1 MKVRN
6 QIKLTAIIMSC
17 LLILVSC
24 SEKPIFEGEYE
35 WELQEFSAV
44 NQDNEKVSRDDL
56 IGEAW
61 LANFVFTQC
70 TTVCQPMTANM
81 AKLQQKL
88 NEEKVKF
95 NIISFSVDP
104 ERDKPEIL
112 KEYGDRYEAD
122 YSTWNFL
129 TGYSEDEIKMI
140 AKNFKT
146 LAEREEGTDQFIHST
161 KIFLI
166 NGEGKIVKGY
176 NGIDVPYDEI
186 INDMKSLNKALF

>member
-1 MKVRN
+1 MKASNKV
-6 QIKLTAIIMSC
+6 KLYAIIMSC
-17 LLILVSC
+17 LLLLVSC
-24 SEKPIFEGEYE
+24 SEKPIFQGEYE
-35 WELQEFSAV
+35 WELQNFSAV
-44 NQDNEKVSRDDL
+44 NQANEEVSREDL
-56 IGEAW
+56 IGKAW

-70 TTVCQPMTANM
+70 TTVCPPMTANM
-81 AKLQQKL
+81 AKLQKKL
-88 NEEKVKF
+88 KEEKVKF

-104 ERDKPEIL
+104 ERDKSEIL

-129 TGYSEDEIKMI
+129 TGYSEDEIKAI

-146 LAEREEGTDQFIHST
+146 LAEKEEGTDQFIHST

-186 INDMKSLNKALF
+186 ISDMEILND

>member
-1 MKVRN
+1 MKASNKV
-6 QIKLTAIIMSC
+6 KLYAIIMSC
-17 LLILVSC
+17 LLLLVSC
-24 SEKPIFEGEYE
+24 SEKPIFQGEYE
-35 WELQEFSAV
+35 WELQNFSAV
-44 NQDNEKVSRDDL
+44 NQANEEVSREDL
-56 IGEAW
+56 IGKAW

-70 TTVCQPMTANM
+70 TTVCPPMTANM
-81 AKLQQKL
+81 AKLQKKL
-88 NEEKVKF
+88 KEEKVKF

-129 TGYSEDEIKMI
+129 TGYSEDEIKAI

-146 LAEREEGTDQFIHST
+146 LAEKEEGTDQFIHST

-186 INDMKSLNKALF
+186 ISDMEILND